1 MDDVLQI
8 VCEKIEVVDEEEVE
22 VHLVE
27 VSEYSEMID
36 EMYIITIIVVD
47 DDEVELDEAEIDYII
62 LIIDDIDDY
71 EYRVIQNEQQNAMLD
86 EDDELQVVDV
96 DVDDYDVIDDEMD
109 DIIDDADVMPQLV
122 EVDEVDDVMLD
133 DVDDVDWQLYVIHQ
147 NVDIILYDEIDMNV
161 IDIAYIVLILLEVFY
176 NITQIKEIS
185 LTWQYEDD
193 EVVVIGLDDDEVQYA
208 VE

>member
-8 VCEKIEVVDEEEVE
+8 VYEKIEVVDDDEVE

-27 VSEYSEMID
+27 VSEYSEMTD

-86 EDDELQVVDV
+86 EDDEPQVVEV
-96 DVDDYDVIDDEMD
+96 GVDDYDVIDDEMD
-109 DIIDDADVMPQLV
+109 DVLQIVYEKI
-122 EVDEVDDVMLD
+122 EVVDDG
-133 DVDDVDWQLYVIHQ
+133 
-147 NVDIILYDEIDMNV
+147 
-161 IDIAYIVLILLEVFY
+161 
-176 NITQIKEIS
+176 S
-185 LTWQYEDD
+185 
-193 EVVVIGLDDDEVQYA
+193 
-208 VE
+208 

>member
-8 VCEKIEVVDEEEVE
+8 VYEKIEVVDDDEVE

-27 VSEYSEMID
+27 VSEYSEMTD

-86 EDDELQVVDV
+86 EDDELQVVEV
-96 DVDDYDVIDDEMD
+96 GVDDYDVIDDEMD

-122 EVDEVDDVMLD
+122 EVDEVDDVVLD
-133 DVDDVDWQLYVIHQ
+133 DVDDADWQLYVIHQ

-193 EVVVIGLDDDEVQYA
+193 EVVVIGLDDDEVQCV